1 MKTIYNI
8 SFLAVFMCL
17 MASCKKETLL
27 DGSKSIERSNAL
39 EKELKT
45 QLNDSKD
52 GWILFVTPLNANVK
66 SAMPFILKFDT
77 LESKVNMTSIYGK
90 DVSSFFNI
98 SAATGMPLLTFST
111 GTALSAIYEIGS
123 TDVTD
128 YFFKVLKVTSDT
140 ITMQPYR
147 KGSSSAS
154 EGGAILK
161 MVRNTQ
167 PTWIKEWQT
176 ESTKLFDQASFFG
189 RYLTAEMTFASGEAF
204 TPLSVAFIK
213 FSAADATYLGANY
226 PTAINNKQAGAM
238 TFTYFPTPAT
248 RIDPLSFTGYNSIFF
263 DIYAAAST
271 NALYGT
277 GPATMQRLLKTN
289 YFMIRKINAT
299 SIDVFAIDKNG
310 KEIVTGKIFY

>member
-1 MKTIYNI
+1 MKTIYHI
-8 SFLAVFMCL
+8 IFLSVFVCFMG
-17 MASCKKETLL
+17 ACKKETLL
-27 DGSKSIERSNAL
+27 DGSESIQRANAL

-45 QLNDSKD
+45 QLNNSKD
-52 GWILFVTPLNANVK
+52 GWILFVTPLNVNVK
-66 SAMPFILKFDT
+66 SSMPFILKFDT
-77 LESKVNMTSIYGK
+77 LESKVSMTSIYGK
-90 DVSSFFNI
+90 DVSSVFNV

-111 GTALSAIYEIGS
+111 GTALSAVYEIGS

-128 YFFKVLKVTSDT
+128 YFFKVLKVTADT

-147 KGSSSAS
+147 KGSGSAS

-161 MVRNTQ
+161 MVKNTQ
-167 PTWIKEWQT
+167 PAWVKEWQT
-176 ESTKLFDQASFFG
+176 ESTKLFDQTRFFG

-213 FSAADATYLGANY
+213 FGAADATYLGANY
-226 PTAINNKQAGAM
+226 PTATNNKQAGAM
-238 TFTYFPTPAT
+238 NFTYFPTPST
-248 RIDPLSFTGYNSIFF
+248 RIDPLAFTGYNSLFF

-299 SIDVFAIDKNG
+299 SIDVFAIDKTG
-310 KEIVTGKIFY
+310 KEIVTGKIGY